1 MIRKLVRFLGVPKVA
16 KKSPKRGTLTLSGE
30 ALLLLDRMRGGNP
43 KSTFVENLLKKEAG
57 LRERSAFYEEANR
70 AYTSKVCEETLR
82 IHEEFPIDEA

>member
-1 MIRKLVRFLGVPKVA
+1 MEFVRSLGVLKVA

-43 KSTFVENLLKKEAG
+43 KSTFVESLLKKEAG
-57 LRERSAFYEEANR
+57 FRERSAFYEEANR